1 MTFNFK
7 TTPFASLLSSASLA
21 LVGATVALTGL
32 GVASGPAFA
41 ETASQVARDSYAPP
55 VIRRKAGGGLTIGTG
70 GGQEAPQGAEKLTV
84 TPSGLVVE
92 GGLPELA
99 SATAAIEAR
108 IKGHKVTGADLFA
121 AARDLEAA
129 YANAGYVLTR
139 VTLPPQTVKNGA
151 TFKLVVTGGYVESVD
166 VSALPGTARTRVQS
180 ILEPLVGKTNL
191 TRQEIERRLL
201 LAGDTPGVS
210 LKSTL
215 KAGAKPGATV
225 IVVDGRYD
233 PVNVTST
240 LDNSS
245 SRSLGVM
252 TTSTGVDVNN
262 ALGLGEVF
270 YVRVAGYPGLDNNTG
285 LLSSDPRNRQLAAG
299 LTLPLGTDGWWLGI
313 EGLDSRTRPTSTQ
326 PFVITDRY
334 QRVSSTIGYSWLRS
348 RDANLS
354 TSLSFDAANEDQTL
368 VFGATRN
375 AFTSDR
381 TRVLRL
387 TQSGDIFLP
396 WRAYASGSISASF
409 GLNAFGARFATTALP
424 LSRDGASPV
433 FQKLTATGRYSQ
445 AFQDGRFQVSLAGI
459 AQTGFGAP
467 LVSSQQLGLGGFD
480 WLSAYDGGVLQ
491 GDNGAALRAELSAPV
506 NLPDGEGMFS
516 SLKGNVAPYAFAAI
530 GITQLMK
537 PATGEFALTRAAAFG
552 AGLRFGL
559 IYKEGK
565 PSAALTLEYARGA
578 SAQIGA
584 SNRFNV
590 KLTSA
595 F

>member
-1 MTFNFK
+1 MTFDFK
-7 TTPFASLLSSASLA
+7 TIRFASFLSSASLSLA
-21 LVGATVALTGL
+21 GAAVALTGL
-32 GVASGPAFA
+32 GAASGPAFA

-70 GGQEAPQGAEKLTV
+70 GGQEAPQGADKLTV
-84 TPSGLVVE
+84 TPSGLAVE

-151 TFKLVVTGGYVESVD
+151 VLKLVVTGGYVESVD
-166 VSALPGTARTRVQS
+166 VSALPGTARSRVQS

-233 PVNVTST
+233 PVSVTST

-270 YVRVAGYPGLDNNTG
+270 YVRVAGYPGLDNAG
-285 LLSSDPRNRQLAAG
+285 LLSSDPRNRQIAAG
-299 LTLPLGTDGWWLGI
+299 LTLPIGTDGWWLGI
-313 EGLDSRTRPTSTQ
+313 EGLDSRTHPTSTQ
-326 PFVITDRY
+326 AFTIADRF
-334 QRVSSTIGYSWLRS
+334 QRLSTTIGYSWLRS
-348 RDANLS
+348 RDGNLS

-396 WRAYASGSISASF
+396 WQAYASGNISASF
-409 GLNAFGARFATTALP
+409 GMNAFGARFATTALP

-445 AFQDGRFQVSLAGI
+445 ALADGRVQVSLAGI
-459 AQTGFGAP
+459 AQTGFGRP

-480 WLSAYDGGVLQ
+480 WLSAYDGGALQ
-491 GDNGAALRAELSAPV
+491 GDNGAALRAELSAPM

-516 SLKGNVAPYAFAAI
+516 SLKGNVAPYAFAAL

-537 PATGEFALTRAAAFG
+537 PATGEFAVTRAAAFG
-552 AGLRFGL
+552 GGLRFGL
-559 IYKEGK
+559 VYKDGK
-565 PSAALTLEYARGA
+565 PSATLTLEYARGA
-578 SAQIGA
+578 SPQIGT
-584 SNRFNV
+584 SNRFNI

>member
-1 MTFNFK
+1 MRAAPQLAGKHLKIQKSTCIS
-7 TTPFASLLSSASLA
+7 TLLAVLLLA
-21 LVGATVALTGL
+21 GFRTY
-32 GVASGPAFA
+32 PAFA
-41 ETASQVARDSYAPP
+41 ETASQAARDSYAPP
-55 VIRRKAGGGLTIGTG
+55 VIRQKANGGVTLSSGSGP
-70 GGQEAPQGAEKLTV
+70 EAPQGAEKLTV

-99 SATAAIEAR
+99 AATAAIEAR
-108 IKGHKVTGADLFA
+108 IKGRKVTGSDLFA

-151 TFKLVVTGGYVESVD
+151 PLKLVVASGFVESID
-166 VSALPGTARTRVQS
+166 ASALQGTARSRVEAVLQS
-180 ILEPLVGKTNL
+180 LVGKENL

-201 LAGDTPGVS
+201 LAGDTPGVA

-215 KAGAKPGATV
+215 KAGTKPGATV
-225 IVVDGRYD
+225 IVVDGRYN
-233 PVNVTST
+233 PVSVTSS

-245 SRSLGVM
+245 SRSLGVV
-252 TTSTGVDVNN
+252 TTATGVDVNN

-270 YVRVAGYPGLDNNTG
+270 YVRVAGYPGLDGAG
-285 LLSSDPRNRQLAAG
+285 LLTSDPRNRQIAAG
-299 LTLPLGTDGWWLGI
+299 LILPLGTDGWWFGL

-326 PFVITDRY
+326 PFVISDRF
-334 QRVSSTIGYSWLRS
+334 QRLSSTLGYSWLRS

-368 VFGATRN
+368 IFGTTRS

-387 TQSGDIFLP
+387 TQSGDVFLP
-396 WRAYASGSISASF
+396 WQAYASGSLSASF
-409 GLNAFGARFATTALP
+409 GLNALGARFATTALP

-433 FQKLTATGRYSQ
+433 FQKLTVTGRYSQ
-445 AFQDGRFQVSLAGI
+445 ALADGRVQVSLAGI
-459 AQTGFGAP
+459 AQTGFGKP
-467 LVSSQQLGLGGFD
+467 LVASQQLGLGGFD

-491 GDNGAALRAELSAPV
+491 GDNGAAIRAELSAPFD
-506 NLPDGEGMFS
+506 LPPAGGA
-516 SLKGNVAPYAFAAI
+516 LAAVRGNAAPYAFAAI
-530 GITQLMK
+530 GMTQLMK
-537 PATGEFALTRAAAFG
+537 PATGEFPITRAAAFG
-552 AGLRFGL
+552 AGVRFGL
-559 IYKEGK
+559 IYQDGK
-565 PSAALTLEYARGA
+565 PSATLSLEYARGV
-578 SAQIGA
+578 SAQAGS

-590 KLTSA
+590 KLTSN